1 MSALSASAFTA
12 TPVARRA
19 LRGAKPPRARA
30 AAVRV
35 NAAYDS
41 VEARRAAETERVM
54 DRTQEIHSIEEFEAA
69 LSLAGERLVMVAV
82 ESEEE
87 CVMSDDAWAKNAG
100 TSNLQFDDNAC
111 RTLSSSLARI
121 AREATDVNFLRVEVL
136 EGGRARDVAKAL
148 GVTKYPT
155 YQYYKVRSR
164 PSRVPP
170 AARGASIE
178 REPKTTP
185 PRKPPTN
192 KRVPTCFFL
201 LRLGQ
206 NGELL
211 WQHVGAGAG
220 AQEALSEGVLYYG
233 GAGAQGLRTT
243 DYVTEVKSKSDLRD
257 FIDSCSM
264 AQPAAAGFDTGID
277 VPCDK
282 QLAIVDIGVDKDAPA
297 GCLHIFPAVLSLA
310 RNTVGFTR
318 WARIAVDSNEETKAI
333 AKEWGVDSVP
343 AFVFMAD
350 GKVVDKYAGAD
361 RVELMN
367 RVLRFQSANGIRLP
381 QRTTPKR
388 MSTAEAKEIARAA
401 RDRAKE
407 QGRRSGW

>member
-1 MSALSASAFTA
+1 
-12 TPVARRA
+12 
-19 LRGAKPPRARA
+19 
-30 AAVRV
+30 
-35 NAAYDS
+35 
-41 VEARRAAETERVM
+41 
-54 DRTQEIHSIEEFEAA
+54 
-69 LSLAGERLVMVAV
+69 
-82 ESEEE
+82 
-87 CVMSDDAWAKNAG
+87 MSDDSWSKNAG
-100 TSNLQFDDNAC
+100 SANLQFDDNAC

-136 EGGRARDVAKAL
+136 EGGAARDVAKAL
-148 GVTKYPT
+148 GVTRYPT
-155 YQYYKVRSR
+155 YQYYK
-164 PSRVPP
+164 
-170 AARGASIE
+170 
-178 REPKTTP
+178 
-185 PRKPPTN
+185 
-192 KRVPTCFFL
+192 
-201 LRLGQ
+201 

-243 DYVTEVKSKSDLRD
+243 DYVAEVKSKSDLRD

-264 AQPAAAGFDTGID
+264 AQPAAAGFDAGID

-318 WARIAVDSNEETKAI
+318 WARIAVDSNEECKAI

-367 RVLRFQSANGIRLP
+367 RVLRFQSANGVRLP
-381 QRTTPKR
+381 QRSTPTR

-407 QGRRSGW
+407 QGKRSGW

>member
-1 MSALSASAFTA
+1 M
-12 TPVARRA
+12 
-19 LRGAKPPRARA
+19 
-30 AAVRV
+30 
-35 NAAYDS
+35 
-41 VEARRAAETERVM
+41 
-54 DRTQEIHSIEEFEAA
+54 
-69 LSLAGERLVMVAV
+69 
-82 ESEEE
+82 
-87 CVMSDDAWAKNAG
+87 
-100 TSNLQFDDNAC
+100 
-111 RTLSSSLARI
+111 
-121 AREATDVNFLRVEVL
+121 
-136 EGGRARDVAKAL
+136 
-148 GVTKYPT
+148 
-155 YQYYKVRSR
+155 
-164 PSRVPP
+164 
-170 AARGASIE
+170 
-178 REPKTTP
+178 
-185 PRKPPTN
+185 
-192 KRVPTCFFL
+192 
-201 LRLGQ
+201 
-206 NGELL
+206 
-211 WQHVGAGAG
+211 
-220 AQEALSEGVLYYG
+220 
-233 GAGAQGLRTT
+233 
-243 DYVTEVKSKSDLRD
+243 KSKSELRD

-350 GKVVDKYAGAD
+350 GKVADKYAGAD

>member
-1 MSALSASAFTA
+1 MFVF
-12 TPVARRA
+12 VAR
-19 LRGAKPPRARA
+19 L
-30 AAVRV
+30 
-35 NAAYDS
+35 
-41 VEARRAAETERVM
+41 
-54 DRTQEIHSIEEFEAA
+54 
-69 LSLAGERLVMVAV
+69 
-82 ESEEE
+82 
-87 CVMSDDAWAKNAG
+87 
-100 TSNLQFDDNAC
+100 
-111 RTLSSSLARI
+111 
-121 AREATDVNFLRVEVL
+121 
-136 EGGRARDVAKAL
+136 
-148 GVTKYPT
+148 
-155 YQYYKVRSR
+155 
-164 PSRVPP
+164 
-170 AARGASIE
+170 
-178 REPKTTP
+178 
-185 PRKPPTN
+185 
-192 KRVPTCFFL
+192 
-201 LRLGQ
+201 Q

-243 DYVTEVKSKSDLRD
+243 DYVAEVKSKSDLRD

-333 AKEWGVDSVP
+333 AKEWGIASVP

-350 GKVVDKYAGAD
+350 GKVVDKYEGAD

-367 RVLRFQSANGIRLP
+367 RVLRFQSANGIRLS

>member
-1 MSALSASAFTA
+1 MFF
-12 TPVARRA
+12 
-19 LRGAKPPRARA
+19 PP
-30 AAVRV
+30 
-35 NAAYDS
+35 
-41 VEARRAAETERVM
+41 
-54 DRTQEIHSIEEFEAA
+54 
-69 LSLAGERLVMVAV
+69 LSL
-82 ESEEE
+82 
-87 CVMSDDAWAKNAG
+87 
-100 TSNLQFDDNAC
+100 
-111 RTLSSSLARI
+111 
-121 AREATDVNFLRVEVL
+121 
-136 EGGRARDVAKAL
+136 
-148 GVTKYPT
+148 
-155 YQYYKVRSR
+155 
-164 PSRVPP
+164 
-170 AARGASIE
+170 
-178 REPKTTP
+178 
-185 PRKPPTN
+185 
-192 KRVPTCFFL
+192 
-201 LRLGQ
+201 Q

-233 GAGAQGLRTT
+233 GAGAQGLRVS
-243 DYVTEVKSKSDLRD
+243 DYVTDVKSKSDLRD

-318 WARIAVDSNEETKAI
+318 WARVAVDSNEETRAI

>member
-1 MSALSASAFTA
+1 MFVF
-12 TPVARRA
+12 VAR
-19 LRGAKPPRARA
+19 L
-30 AAVRV
+30 
-35 NAAYDS
+35 
-41 VEARRAAETERVM
+41 
-54 DRTQEIHSIEEFEAA
+54 
-69 LSLAGERLVMVAV
+69 
-82 ESEEE
+82 
-87 CVMSDDAWAKNAG
+87 
-100 TSNLQFDDNAC
+100 
-111 RTLSSSLARI
+111 
-121 AREATDVNFLRVEVL
+121 
-136 EGGRARDVAKAL
+136 
-148 GVTKYPT
+148 
-155 YQYYKVRSR
+155 
-164 PSRVPP
+164 
-170 AARGASIE
+170 
-178 REPKTTP
+178 
-185 PRKPPTN
+185 
-192 KRVPTCFFL
+192 
-201 LRLGQ
+201 Q

-233 GAGAQGLRTT
+233 GAGAQGLRTS

-333 AKEWGVDSVP
+333 AKEWGIASVP

-350 GKVVDKYAGAD
+350 GKVVDKYEGAD

>member
-1 MSALSASAFTA
+1 MAVMA
-12 TPVARRA
+12 PRVAHAKRA
-19 LRGAKPPRARA
+19 ARTSRNPRAT
-30 AAVRV
+30 VCMSTG
-35 NAAYDS
+35 YDS
-41 VEARRAAETERVM
+41 VQARREAESLRV
-54 DRTQEIHSIEEFEAA
+54 DGRTKQIHSLAELDAA
-69 LSLAGERLVMVAV
+69 FTLAGDKLIMLAV

-155 YQYYKVRSR
+155 YQYYK
-164 PSRVPP
+164 
-170 AARGASIE
+170 
-178 REPKTTP
+178 
-185 PRKPPTN
+185 
-192 KRVPTCFFL
+192 
-201 LRLGQ
+201 

-233 GAGAQGLRTT
+233 GAGAQGLRTS

-367 RVLRFQSANGIRLP
+367 HVLNFQKANGIRLP
-381 QRTTPKR
+381 ERGTKRR

-401 RDRAKE
+401 RERAKAE
-407 QGRRSGW
+407 GRQTGW

>member
-19 LRGAKPPRARA
+19 LRGAKPARARA
-30 AAVRV
+30 AAFRV

-136 EGGRARDVAKAL
+136 EGGRARDVAKSL

-164 PSRVPP
+164 PSRCSPS
-170 AARGASIE
+170 RE
-178 REPKTTP
+178 R
-185 PRKPPTN
+185 
-192 KRVPTCFFL
+192 
-201 LRLGQ
+201 
-206 NGELL
+206 
-211 WQHVGAGAG
+211 
-220 AQEALSEGVLYYG
+220 
-233 GAGAQGLRTT
+233 
-243 DYVTEVKSKSDLRD
+243 
-257 FIDSCSM
+257 
-264 AQPAAAGFDTGID
+264 GFDRKRT
-277 VPCDK
+277 
-282 QLAIVDIGVDKDAPA
+282 QNHAPA
-297 GCLHIFPAVLSLA
+297 K
-310 RNTVGFTR
+310 T
-318 WARIAVDSNEETKAI
+318 
-333 AKEWGVDSVP
+333 
-343 AFVFMAD
+343 
-350 GKVVDKYAGAD
+350 
-361 RVELMN
+361 
-367 RVLRFQSANGIRLP
+367 AN
-381 QRTTPKR
+381 
-388 MSTAEAKEIARAA
+388 
-401 RDRAKE
+401 
-407 QGRRSGW
+407 

>member
-1 MSALSASAFTA
+1 MSL
-12 TPVARRA
+12 
-19 LRGAKPPRARA
+19 
-30 AAVRV
+30 
-35 NAAYDS
+35 
-41 VEARRAAETERVM
+41 
-54 DRTQEIHSIEEFEAA
+54 
-69 LSLAGERLVMVAV
+69 
-82 ESEEE
+82 
-87 CVMSDDAWAKNAG
+87 
-100 TSNLQFDDNAC
+100 
-111 RTLSSSLARI
+111 
-121 AREATDVNFLRVEVL
+121 
-136 EGGRARDVAKAL
+136 
-148 GVTKYPT
+148 
-155 YQYYKVRSR
+155 
-164 PSRVPP
+164 
-170 AARGASIE
+170 
-178 REPKTTP
+178 
-185 PRKPPTN
+185 
-192 KRVPTCFFL
+192 
-201 LRLGQ
+201 Q

-243 DYVTEVKSKSDLRD
+243 DY
-257 FIDSCSM
+257 IDSCSM
-264 AQPAAAGFDTGID
+264 AQPAAAGFDAGID

-318 WARIAVDSNEETKAI
+318 WARIAVDSNEECKAI

-367 RVLRFQSANGIRLP
+367 RVLRFQSANGVRLP
-381 QRTTPKR
+381 QRSTPTR

-407 QGRRSGW
+407 QGKRSGW